1 MGTHLDYDQKLNIG
15 IWSVKYL
22 LENPN
27 ITWED
32 FKNQFLMSPCERLKT
47 TTDSTKFASSITVL
61 DGKTSANSEFGYTL
75 STPLPGSSQTGTQDQ
90 FLESPAGSNRLNFTY
105 SNNTFAFMHTHY
117 DRIYPMFSPQDVI
130 EFNKWL
136 VWAKAWNEIAT
147 NTPKIN
153 LKNLTYSVVT
163 SNGNYTMTFDGT
175 DVVPFQNYNID
186 DLTKTYT
193 QKLDKTY
200 TVGTSGTIYNMDKL
214 ELEFMKFMKDNLTM
228 PGLKLFKIEDIGNT
242 EIYLENGN
250 RKTKSCPN

>member
-1 MGTHLDYDQKLNIG
+1 M
-15 IWSVKYL
+15 V
-22 LENPN
+22 
-27 ITWED
+27 
-32 FKNQFLMSPCERLKT
+32 
-47 TTDSTKFASSITVL
+47 
-61 DGKTSANSEFGYTL
+61 KTSANSEFGYTL
-75 STPLPGSSQTGTQDQ
+75 STPLPGSSQVGTQDQ

-175 DVVPFQNYNID
+175 DVVALPN
-186 DLTKTYT
+186 YT
-193 QKLDKTY
+193 QQELDNLEEKYIRAINPSLTI
-200 TVGTSGTIYNMDKL
+200 GASGAIYNMDKL
-214 ELEFMKFMKDNLTM
+214 EKEFMKFMKENLNIQ
-228 PGLKLFKIEDIGNT
+228 GLKFFKIEDSGNT

-250 RKTKSCPN
+250 RKTKSCP